1 MRRGMRQARETA
13 ERPAG
18 WLRAAG
24 LALAL
29 TLAAAAAP
37 VQAQLGE
44 EPAAEADAP
53 KIEPAPAP
61 ATPVE
66 NTDMLRDSGID
77 TEELKLRLIPL
88 TAEEL
93 ERLAS
98 EWLAIVRSRTVEA
111 VEEQIA
117 INRNKVVAVEEAA
130 RGRLTQITEERR
142 TLFDKYS
149 AVLDNWEMKGG
160 NPAKIKGYR
169 DYRGAIIVEETRNTD
184 WRTLLA
190 QIVAWTRSD
199 DGGLQLARNGG
210 VVLASF
216 LGLMLIARLVR
227 RIVHRWTGHIPNF
240 SKLLQAFVALAAY
253 WLTIAI
259 GLMVVLAALGVNIT
273 PIFALVGGASFIL
286 AFAMQDTLGN
296 LAAGLMIMIN
306 RPFDEGDVVDIGGVS
321 GTVRDVSMVSTKVV
335 TPDNQIVVV
344 PNSSVWGNVIT
355 NSTASKTRRV
365 DLTFGV
371 SYDTPIARA
380 QAELERTVK
389 AHALVLAEPE
399 PVIRVH
405 ALTDSGVEF
414 VVRPWTQ
421 SGDYWTVYWDL
432 TRHVKDALDRAGMTE
447 VEAEPAGGDEAVSGA
462 SAAFA
467 QLPQGTAA
475 GA

>member
-1 MRRGMRQARETA
+1 MRRASDTA
-13 ERPAG
+13 GRPRG

-24 LALAL
+24 PALTLALSLALAL
-29 TLAAAAAP
+29 APAP
-37 VQAQLGE
+37 VRAQLLE
-44 EPAAEADAP
+44 EPAAAAEDH
-53 KIEPAPAP
+53 KIEPAPLP
-61 ATPVE
+61 AAPVE
-66 NTDMLRDSGID
+66 RTDMLRDPAIR
-77 TEELKLRLIPL
+77 TQELRLRLIPL

-98 EWLAIVRSRTVEA
+98 DWLAIVRARTAEVIEQ
-111 VEEQIA
+111 QIA
-117 INRNKVVAVEEAA
+117 IDDTQADAVEEAA
-130 RGRLTQITEERR
+130 RDRLTRITEERR
-142 TLFDKYS
+142 TLFEKYS
-149 AVLDNWEMKGG
+149 AVIDNWELKGG
-160 NPAKIKGYR
+160 DPAKIKGYR
-169 DYRGAIIVEETRNTD
+169 DYRGAILVEETRDTD

-190 QIVAWTRSD
+190 EIAAWARSD
-199 DGGLQLARNGG
+199 DGGVRLLREIG
-210 VVLASF
+210 VVAASL
-216 LGLMLIARLVR
+216 LGLMLLARLVR

-240 SKLLQAFVALAAY
+240 SRLLQAFVALAAY
-253 WLTIAI
+253 WLTIAV
-259 GLMVVLAALGVNIT
+259 GLMVVLAALGVNVT
-273 PIFALVGGASFIL
+273 PLFALVGGASFIL

-321 GTVRDVSMVSTKVV
+321 GTVRDVTIVSTKVV

-389 AHALVLAEPE
+389 AHPLVLAEPE

-405 ALTDSGVEF
+405 ALTDSGVSF
-414 VVRPWTQ
+414 IVRPWTQ

-432 TRHVKDALDRAGMTE
+432 TRQVKDALDRAGMTE
-447 VEAEPAGGDEAVSGA
+447 VEAGDAVGDPGSGA
-462 SAAFA
+462 FGQRPPGAAA
-467 QLPQGTAA
+467 EA
-475 GA
+475 